1 MVCNCRMCVFSCRSI
16 LVSVFLFLQNGMRK
30 KYPSEE
36 GTGLYVFVADDYMA
50 LPDDTELSIARSF
63 IIEAILK
70 NMRNKNSEHIPPY
83 R

>member
-1 MVCNCRMCVFSCRSI
+1 
-16 LVSVFLFLQNGMRK
+16 MRK

-70 NMRNKNSEHIPPY
+70 TCVTRIASIFLRIDKLSTGICQRLSGGLFLPCCKVLLEV
-83 R
+83 